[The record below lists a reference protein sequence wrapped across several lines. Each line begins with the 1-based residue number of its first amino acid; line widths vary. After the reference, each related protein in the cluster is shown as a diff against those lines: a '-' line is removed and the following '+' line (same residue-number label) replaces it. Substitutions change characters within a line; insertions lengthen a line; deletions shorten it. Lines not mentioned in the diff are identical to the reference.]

1 MAGGSRELASGGQPV
16 KASTAELRNVA
27 GQRLAVWQWYW
38 IGGRLTSSDHLAKLW
53 QAVHR
58 LLGEGNPVL
67 QRVDWPWLNRVAS
80 NYLSLDVAWT
90 LFALCAAT
98 LHGWVFWA
106 IRQYPDGTEK
116 HIYRHLLR

>member
-58 LLGEGNPVL
+58 LLGEGDDSAVVILYAPKEDQAALADFAAGAMGSVERTL
-67 QRVDWPWLNRVAS
+67 Q
-80 NYLSLDVAWT
+80 
-90 LFALCAAT
+90 AAR
-98 LHGWVFWA
+98 G
-106 IRQYPDGTEK
+106 R
-116 HIYRHLLR
+116 